1 MYLCDKIVW
10 IVIYYSDA
18 GETMSNIVRGTML
31 LTAATFLSKFL
42 GMIYVIPF
50 NELVGETG
58 GTLFNFA
65 YTPYNILISIST
77 VGVPLAVSKFV
88 SKYNSLGDYETGLR
102 MFKAGVTMMMVTG
115 FLAFLALFF
124 SAEFLAGKMITGDNA
139 DGISVA
145 DVTMVIRMVSFALL
159 IIPAMSI
166 VRGFFQ
172 GYQSMGPTAI
182 SQVIEQIVRIAFLL
196 VAAFVVIK
204 VYGGTI
210 ATAVGFATFAAF
222 IGALASSAV
231 LWMYWKKRKANITKN
246 LEQQRYTHDISTK
259 DLFVELFSYA
269 GPFVLVGLA
278 TPLYQLVDQFTF
290 QRAMAAIGQGELWEV
305 PYAAINFYGHKLV
318 IIPVTIA
325 TGLSLAIIP
334 ALTKTF
340 TQNDRTL
347 LSNQINQALQIILV
361 LVIPAVVGLMSLSD
375 VAYGALFGLKNIGI
389 TGPLLAWYAPV
400 ALLFALFTVSAAILQ
415 GINQQKFAVI
425 SLSAGL
431 LVKVLFN
438 IQLIHT
444 FGAKGAI
451 FGTALAVGTAVVLNL
466 WRVHA
471 SIDFSFKRT
480 YKLSLLIGIF
490 TIIMGLIIWI
500 LKILLGMFL
509 DYDSSRFAAIIV
521 LLVGVGA
528 GGFVY
533 LWLGYKSTL
542 LERVLGNRVRVLD
555 RVFRKLRL

>member
-1 MYLCDKIVW
+1 
-10 IVIYYSDA
+10 
-18 GETMSNIVRGTML
+18 MSNIVRGTML